1 MSIFDTT
8 INNYFDTVY
17 LHDTIYVTT
26 EGIDGVDGV
35 SAMIYQRGGQAPARH
50 GASS

>member
-1 MSIFDTT
+1 VSI
-8 INNYFDTVY
+8 FDTVY

-35 SAMIYQRGGQAPARH
+35 SAKIYQRGGQAPARH